1 LEKNVFETG
10 VSGLDLM
17 LEGGIRWGSTVTIAS
32 DLHDR
37 VTLCHQ
43 IVENALERDFLIYYL
58 CFKEAPERIRYLME
72 ESNMDVTRYEK
83 ERLLRFYAPLETE
96 RTGTSRTHASSELHR
111 SSELLKVFN
120 EFITKI
126 MKQVALH
133 IMSGKR
139 VLFVLN
145 NVSALND
152 LLFEDPRWKD
162 FTYRGSTWLRKLIKV
177 ISFQISD
184 MKDLE
189 VAEAIAD
196 FCLVM
201 KNIDGIPYIK
211 VTKVSNAGWVPYI
224 STYNKIE
231 IAEDFI

>member
-43 IVENALERDFLIYYL
+43 IVENALDRSFIVYYL

-72 ESNMDVTRYEK
+72 ESGIDVSRYEK

-96 RTGTSRTHASSELHR
+96 RTGALTSSELHR
-111 SSELLKVFN
+111 ASELLKVFN
-120 EFITKI
+120 EFITGI

-133 IMSGKR
+133 VMSGKR

-152 LLFEDPRWKD
+152 LLYEDPRWKD
-162 FTYRGSTWLRKLIKV
+162 FTTRGSTWLRKLIKV
-177 ISFQISD
+177 VSFQISD
-184 MKDLE
+184 MKDLD
-189 VAEAIAD
+189 VAETIAD
-196 FCLVM
+196 FCVVM

-224 STYNKIE
+224 STYNRIE

>member
-43 IVENALERDFLIYYL
+43 IVENALDRSFIVYYL

-72 ESNMDVTRYEK
+72 ESGIDVSRYEK

-96 RTGTSRTHASSELHR
+96 RTGALTSSELHR
-111 SSELLKVFN
+111 ASELLKVFN
-120 EFITKI
+120 EFITGI

-133 IMSGKR
+133 VMSGKR

-152 LLFEDPRWKD
+152 LLYEDPRWKD
-162 FTYRGSTWLRKLIKV
+162 FTTRGSTWLRKLIKV
-177 ISFQISD
+177 VSFQISD

-189 VAEAIAD
+189 VAETIAD
-196 FCLVM
+196 FCVVM

-224 STYNKIE
+224 STYNRIE

>member
-10 VSGLDLM
+10 VSGLDVM

-43 IVENALERDFLIYYL
+43 IVENALDRSFIVYYL

-72 ESNMDVTRYEK
+72 ESSIDVNRYEK

-96 RTGTSRTHASSELHR
+96 RTGALTSSELHR
-111 SSELLKVFN
+111 ASELLKVFN
-120 EFITKI
+120 EFITGI

-152 LLFEDPRWKD
+152 LLYEDPRWKD
-162 FTYRGSTWLRKLIKV
+162 FTTRGSTWLRKLIKV
-177 ISFQISD
+177 VSFQISD

-189 VAEAIAD
+189 VAETMAD
-196 FCLVM
+196 FCVVM

-224 STYNKIE
+224 STYNRIE

>member
-10 VSGLDLM
+10 VSGLDVM

-43 IVENALERDFLIYYL
+43 IVENALDRSFIVYYL

-72 ESNMDVTRYEK
+72 ESNIDVSRYEK

-96 RTGTSRTHASSELHR
+96 RTGALTSSELHR
-111 SSELLKVFN
+111 ASELLKVFN
-120 EFITKI
+120 EFITGI
-126 MKQVALH
+126 MKQVALQV
-133 IMSGKR
+133 MSGKR

-152 LLFEDPRWKD
+152 LLYEDPRWKD
-162 FTYRGSTWLRKLIKV
+162 FTTRGSTWLRKLIKV
-177 ISFQISD
+177 VSFQISD

-189 VAEAIAD
+189 VAETIAD
-196 FCLVM
+196 FCVVM

-224 STYNKIE
+224 STYNRIE

>member
-10 VSGLDLM
+10 VSGLDVM

-37 VTLCHQ
+37 GTLCHQ
-43 IVENALERDFLIYYL
+43 IVENALDRSFIVYYL

-72 ESNMDVTRYEK
+72 ESSIDVNRYEK

-96 RTGTSRTHASSELHR
+96 RTGALTSSELHR
-111 SSELLKVFN
+111 ASELLKVFN
-120 EFITKI
+120 EFITGI

-152 LLFEDPRWKD
+152 LLYEDPRWKD
-162 FTYRGSTWLRKLIKV
+162 FTTRGSTWLRKLIKV
-177 ISFQISD
+177 VSFQISD

-189 VAEAIAD
+189 VAETMAD
-196 FCLVM
+196 FCVVM

-224 STYNKIE
+224 STYNRIE

>member
-1 LEKNVFETG
+1 MEKNVFETG

-43 IVENALERDFLIYYL
+43 IVENALDRSFIVYYL

-72 ESNMDVTRYEK
+72 ESGIDVSRYEK

-96 RTGTSRTHASSELHR
+96 RTGALTSSELHR
-111 SSELLKVFN
+111 ASELLKVFN
-120 EFITKI
+120 EFITGI

-133 IMSGKR
+133 VMSGKR

-152 LLFEDPRWKD
+152 LLYEDPRWKD
-162 FTYRGSTWLRKLIKV
+162 FTTRGSTWLRKLIKV
-177 ISFQISD
+177 VSFQISD
-184 MKDLE
+184 MKDLD
-189 VAEAIAD
+189 VAETIAD
-196 FCLVM
+196 FCVVM

-224 STYNKIE
+224 STYNRIE

>member
-1 LEKNVFETG
+1 MEKNVFETG

-43 IVENALERDFLIYYL
+43 IVENALDRSFIVYYL

-72 ESNMDVTRYEK
+72 ESGIDVSRYEK

-96 RTGTSRTHASSELHR
+96 RTGALTSSELHR
-111 SSELLKVFN
+111 ASELLKVFN
-120 EFITKI
+120 EFITGI

-133 IMSGKR
+133 VMSGKR
-139 VLFVLN
+139 VIFVLN

-152 LLFEDPRWKD
+152 LLYEDPRWKD
-162 FTYRGSTWLRKLIKV
+162 FTTRGSTWLRKLIKV
-177 ISFQISD
+177 VSFQISD

-189 VAEAIAD
+189 VAETIAD
-196 FCLVM
+196 FCVVM

-224 STYNKIE
+224 STYNRIE

>member
-1 LEKNVFETG
+1 MEKNVFETG
-10 VSGLDLM
+10 VSGLDMM

-43 IVENALERDFLIYYL
+43 IVENALDRSFIVYYL

-72 ESNMDVTRYEK
+72 ESSIDVNRYEK

-96 RTGTSRTHASSELHR
+96 RTGALTSSELHR
-111 SSELLKVFN
+111 ASELLKVFN
-120 EFITKI
+120 EFITGI

-152 LLFEDPRWKD
+152 LLYEDPRWKD
-162 FTYRGSTWLRKLIKV
+162 FTTRGSTWLRKLIKV
-177 ISFQISD
+177 VSFQISD

-189 VAEAIAD
+189 VAETMAD
-196 FCLVM
+196 FCVVM

-224 STYNKIE
+224 STYNRIE

>member
-1 LEKNVFETG
+1 MEKNVFETG
-10 VSGLDLM
+10 VSGLDVM

-43 IVENALERDFLIYYL
+43 IVENALDRSFIVYYL

-72 ESNMDVTRYEK
+72 ESSIDVNRYEK

-96 RTGTSRTHASSELHR
+96 RTGALTSSELHR
-111 SSELLKVFN
+111 ASELLKVFN
-120 EFITKI
+120 EFITGI

-152 LLFEDPRWKD
+152 LLYEDPRWKD
-162 FTYRGSTWLRKLIKV
+162 FTTRGSTWLRKLIKV
-177 ISFQISD
+177 VSFQISD

-189 VAEAIAD
+189 VAETMAD
-196 FCLVM
+196 FCVVM

-224 STYNKIE
+224 STYNRIE

>member
-10 VSGLDLM
+10 VSGLDMM

-43 IVENALERDFLIYYL
+43 IVENALDRSFIVYYL

-72 ESNMDVTRYEK
+72 ESSIDVNRYEK

-96 RTGTSRTHASSELHR
+96 RTGALTSSELHR
-111 SSELLKVFN
+111 ASELLKVFN
-120 EFITKI
+120 EFITGI

-152 LLFEDPRWKD
+152 LLYEDPRWKD
-162 FTYRGSTWLRKLIKV
+162 FTTRGSTWLRKLIKV
-177 ISFQISD
+177 VSFQISD

-189 VAEAIAD
+189 VAETMAD
-196 FCLVM
+196 FCVVM

-224 STYNKIE
+224 STYNRIE

>member
-1 LEKNVFETG
+1 MEKNVFETG

-43 IVENALERDFLIYYL
+43 IVENALDRSFIVYYL

-72 ESNMDVTRYEK
+72 ESGIDVSRYEK

-96 RTGTSRTHASSELHR
+96 RTGALTSSELHR
-111 SSELLKVFN
+111 ASELLKVFN
-120 EFITKI
+120 EFITGI

-133 IMSGKR
+133 VMSGKR

-152 LLFEDPRWKD
+152 LLYEDPRWKD
-162 FTYRGSTWLRKLIKV
+162 FTTRGSTWLRKLIKV
-177 ISFQISD
+177 VSFQISD

-189 VAEAIAD
+189 VAETIAD
-196 FCLVM
+196 FCVVM

-224 STYNKIE
+224 STYNRIE

>member
-1 LEKNVFETG
+1 MEKNVFETG

-43 IVENALERDFLIYYL
+43 IVENALDRSFIVYYL

-72 ESNMDVTRYEK
+72 ESNIDVNRYEK

-96 RTGTSRTHASSELHR
+96 RTGALTSSELHR
-111 SSELLKVFN
+111 ASELLKVFN
-120 EFITKI
+120 EFITGI

-133 IMSGKR
+133 VMSGKR

-152 LLFEDPRWKD
+152 LLYEDPRWKD
-162 FTYRGSTWLRKLIKV
+162 FTTRGSTWLRKLIKV
-177 ISFQISD
+177 VSFQISD

-189 VAEAIAD
+189 VAETIAD
-196 FCLVM
+196 FCVVM

-224 STYNKIE
+224 STYNRIE

>member
-1 LEKNVFETG
+1 MEKNVFETG

-43 IVENALERDFLIYYL
+43 IVENALDRSFIVYYL

-72 ESNMDVTRYEK
+72 ESGIDVSRYEK

-96 RTGTSRTHASSELHR
+96 RTGALTSSELHR
-111 SSELLKVFN
+111 ASELLKVFN
-120 EFITKI
+120 EFITGI

-133 IMSGKR
+133 VMSGKR
-139 VLFVLN
+139 VIFVLN

-152 LLFEDPRWKD
+152 LLYEDPRWKD
-162 FTYRGSTWLRKLIKV
+162 FTTRGSTWLRKLIKV
-177 ISFQISD
+177 VSFQISD
-184 MKDLE
+184 MKDLD
-189 VAEAIAD
+189 VAETIAD
-196 FCLVM
+196 FCVVM

-224 STYNKIE
+224 STYNRIE